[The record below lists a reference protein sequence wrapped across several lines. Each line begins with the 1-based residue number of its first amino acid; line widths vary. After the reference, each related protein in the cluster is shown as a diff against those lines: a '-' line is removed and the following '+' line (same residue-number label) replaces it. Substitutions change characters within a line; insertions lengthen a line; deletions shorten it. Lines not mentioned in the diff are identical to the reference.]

1 MKKLLIASAN
11 PGKIAEI
18 KIGLQELEKQGV
30 EVFTLSDVKVGDKEP
45 VETGK
50 TFKENALLKAKF
62 YANLAHMPVLS
73 DDGGLKI
80 PYLKNAPGVKSRR
93 WLGYE
98 ATDEELIKFT
108 LSNLRGCTGS
118 KRTAYLETC
127 LCFYDPQTKKT
138 VYQTGK
144 ILGHI
149 SSVPTEKRVAGFPYR
164 ALFIVDRYNK
174 YYDELTEDEHREVNH
189 RLIALKRLTKRI
201 KDLIR

>member
-1 MKKLLIASAN
+1 M
-11 PGKIAEI
+11 
-18 KIGLQELEKQGV
+18 
-30 EVFTLSDVKVGDKEP
+30 
-45 VETGK
+45 
-50 TFKENALLKAKF
+50 
-62 YANLAHMPVLS
+62 
-73 DDGGLKI
+73 I
-80 PYLKNAPGVKSRR
+80 PYLNNEPGVKSKR
-93 WLGYE
+93 WLGHE
-98 ATDEELIKFT
+98 ASDEELINHT
-108 LSNLRGCTGS
+108 ISHLRGVILA
-118 KRTAYLETC
+118 KRKARLETC